1 MLRENQSITAAQI
14 EPFLDALDAK
24 SPATTETHRRA
35 LRPFFEYATA
45 RGLSR
50 FTRQDIKDYRDALQA
65 KNLSAA
71 TIGSYMSSVRK
82 FFAYLELSNLHDDVS
97 KYVRSVQTDGT
108 HKKKSFFSE
117 DEVAT
122 LLQSIP
128 TDDEKG
134 KRNYAMIYLSVTTG
148 LLGIEM
154 SRAKIEDLKILDGKP
169 VLYVQGKGCQ
179 DKNNYVLLPEKVLE
193 RIEAYLA
200 ERETA
205 PDDAALFSSLRGKEP
220 REALKPREIRNCIKA
235 CIIKSG
241 IKGAEDKSV
250 QSLRHTAA
258 LIALKHQEGIEDV
271 NRHMRHK
278 TIEST
283 YVYMEHAEKLSN
295 TCSHT
300 VAHAIA
306 TANPDLSSPKNQK
319 APP

>member
-1 MLRENQSITAAQI
+1 MQRQKQLCVIAGKG
-14 EPFLDALDAK
+14 PG
-24 SPATTETHRRA
+24 THR
-35 LRPFFEYATA
+35 
-45 RGLSR
+45 
-50 FTRQDIKDYRDALQA
+50 
-65 KNLSAA
+65 
-71 TIGSYMSSVRK
+71 
-82 FFAYLELSNLHDDVS
+82 
-97 KYVRSVQTDGT
+97 
-108 HKKKSFFSE
+108 
-117 DEVAT
+117 
-122 LLQSIP
+122 
-128 TDDEKG
+128 
-134 KRNYAMIYLSVTTG
+134 
-148 LLGIEM
+148 
-154 SRAKIEDLKILDGKP
+154 
-169 VLYVQGKGCQ
+169 
-179 DKNNYVLLPEKVLE
+179 
-193 RIEAYLA
+193 AYLA

-235 CIIKSG
+235 CIMQSG

-306 TANPDLSSPKNQK
+306 TALNNTRRKKYVRKQTS
-319 APP
+319 AGR